1 MQGTLSIS
9 SADLLFSSLSFFKFR
24 SNSKHSALDIS
35 VGGASPSV
43 SSFIKRF
50 RFASA
55 QPSIILS
62 SSSVMVCPKTEESTP
77 RDSLL
82 MVSRFR
88 SKSPACNSCPSM
100 SLPSLA
106 SDKTSKKYLL
116 SITNL
121 KTFTKNL
128 FKLIFKFATSMQ
140 SQSVLKD

>member
-106 SDKTSKKYLL
+106 SDKTSKKIFTVNYQLKNFYKK
-116 SITNL
+116 SIQIN
-121 KTFTKNL
+121 
-128 FKLIFKFATSMQ
+128 I
-140 SQSVLKD
+140 